1 MTIHTVTT
9 SPIFSKRIGEGH
21 FWGLGSLAW
30 NNQSPSSMP
39 RLSFSLARCLDDF
52 SARHSHHLVSETM
65 MRSNAIQVMRR
76 FQREVMT
83 AVFFFF
89 FSFSIKNGYF
99 CQLFMTLPLVFEL
112 SNIAWRLLYIYIFLN
127 QAFYTAKISFS
138 QPLRTRHSCGIE
150 KAN

>member
-39 RLSFSLARCLDDF
+39 RLSFSLARCLVDF

-65 MRSNAIQVMRR
+65 LSIHAIQVMRR

-83 AVFFFF
+83 AFFFF
-89 FSFSIKNGYF
+89 FQFQYQKRLFLPAFHDTSTCIVKYCMEAPLYLHFLKLGFLHGQNFIQLAFKNSP
-99 CQLFMTLPLVFEL
+99 QL
-112 SNIAWRLLYIYIFLN
+112 WY
-127 QAFYTAKISFS
+127 
-138 QPLRTRHSCGIE
+138 
-150 KAN
+150 

>member
-39 RLSFSLARCLDDF
+39 RLSFSLARCLVDF

-65 MRSNAIQVMRR
+65 LSIHAIQVMRR

-83 AVFFFF
+83 AFFFFFF
-89 FSFSIKNGYF
+89 FSFSSKNGYF
-99 CQLFMTLPLVFEL
+99 CQLFMTLPLVL
-112 SNIAWRLLYIYIFLN
+112 SKIAWRLLYIYIFLN
-127 QAFYTAKISFS
+127 QAFYTAKISFN
-138 QPLRTRHSCGIE
+138 QP
-150 KAN
+150 